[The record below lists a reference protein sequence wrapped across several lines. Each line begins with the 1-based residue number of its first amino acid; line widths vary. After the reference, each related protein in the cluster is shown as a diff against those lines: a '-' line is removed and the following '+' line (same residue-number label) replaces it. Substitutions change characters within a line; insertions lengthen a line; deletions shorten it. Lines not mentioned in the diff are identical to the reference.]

1 MLNRAVLVGRL
12 TRDVDLRYTPGGTAV
27 GTFTLAIDRRFSGQ
41 NGERETD
48 FIPVVVWGKTAEAS
62 SKYLAKG
69 RQAAVDG
76 RIQTRSYEN
85 KEGRRVYVT
94 EVVAEQVQ
102 FLGGNN
108 QQNNDGQAGK
118 PNNKDNNPFSDD
130 DKPIDISADDL
141 PFDDAPGS
149 DDGPGAW
156 EDPLGYVDR
165 MPKRKRPR
173 KLA

>member
-12 TRDVDLRYTPGGTAV
+12 TADPILRYTQGGTAV
-27 GTFTLAIDRRFSGQ
+27 GTFTLAIDRRMTNQ
-41 NGERETD
+41 NGEKETD

-76 RIQTRSYEN
+76 RIQVRSYEN
-85 KEGRRVYVT
+85 NEGQRVRVT

-108 QQNNDGQAGK
+108 GQQNGNGQAGK
-118 PNNKDNNPFSDD
+118 SNNNDDPFSNQ
-130 DKPIDISADDL
+130 KPIDISDDDL
-141 PFDDAPGS
+141 PF
-149 DDGPGAW
+149 
-156 EDPLGYVDR
+156 
-165 MPKRKRPR
+165 
-173 KLA
+173 

>member
-12 TRDVDLRYTPGGTAV
+12 TADPILRYTQGGTAV
-27 GTFTLAIDRRFSGQ
+27 GTFTLAIDRRMTNQ
-41 NGERETD
+41 NGEKETD

-76 RIQTRSYEN
+76 RIQVRSYEN
-85 KEGRRVYVT
+85 NEGQRVRVT

-108 QQNNDGQAGK
+108 GQQNSNGQAGK
-118 PNNKDNNPFSDD
+118 PPANDNPFASDG
-130 DKPIDISADDL
+130 KPIDISDDDL
-141 PFDDAPGS
+141 PF
-149 DDGPGAW
+149 
-156 EDPLGYVDR
+156 
-165 MPKRKRPR
+165 
-173 KLA
+173 

>member
-12 TRDVDLRYTPGGTAV
+12 TADPILRYTQGGTAV
-27 GTFTLAIDRRFSGQ
+27 GTFTLAIDRRMTNQ
-41 NGERETD
+41 NGEKETD

-76 RIQTRSYEN
+76 RIQVRSYEN
-85 KEGRRVYVT
+85 NEGQRVRVT

-108 QQNNDGQAGK
+108 GQQNGNGQASK
-118 PNNKDNNPFSDD
+118 PSANDNPFASDE
-130 DKPIDISADDL
+130 KPIDISDDDL
-141 PFDDAPGS
+141 PF
-149 DDGPGAW
+149 
-156 EDPLGYVDR
+156 
-165 MPKRKRPR
+165 
-173 KLA
+173 